1 MSTPGASVWAGG
13 LFVDPKH
20 SEDPRGLRS
29 SLRAAFLPDRGD
41 KPHGAP
47 WKRSAT
53 YPHWCLCSLATCSA
67 HGGLAFGPAAGN
79 WLSGGS
85 PTPLGASLLE
95 KVTLGLSQDCFTS
108 PGPEQ
113 QCDSSVIRLECHFF
127 VSLLRGIIPPAIGLR
142 NSHSEP
148 VLNKALR
155 TAFVASQNKSEM
167 QRVPNCQAT
176 PSPRGPGSPRNCG
189 GVRPPWESKIADY
202 SPRGKHMYPKILC
215 RVPQT
220 FICVNSILT
229 SDPEPA
235 PSPGPPP

>member
-1 MSTPGASVWAGG
+1 MEEIGHLPTLVSSFPSNVLYPRGTGFWAGSWELAVRWVADSPG
-13 LFVDPKH
+13 CFLVGKG
-20 SEDPRGLRS
+20 DPRIKSGL
-29 SLRAAFLPDRGD
+29 
-41 KPHGAP
+41 
-47 WKRSAT
+47 
-53 YPHWCLCSLATCSA
+53 
-67 HGGLAFGPAAGN
+67 
-79 WLSGGS
+79 
-85 PTPLGASLLE
+85 
-95 KVTLGLSQDCFTS
+95 DCFTS

-167 QRVPNCQAT
+167 QRVPNYQAT

-202 SPRGKHMYPKILC
+202 SPRGKHTYTEILC

-235 PSPGPPP
+235 PSPGLPP